1 MPCASQR
8 QLPIH
13 IPMPLISKVHH
24 VAIICSD
31 YARSLRFYTQVLG
44 LEVLAEH
51 YRAARHSYKTDLA
64 LNGEYVIELFS
75 FPSPPSRPSYPEAA
89 GLRHL
94 AFEVTDLDAAIR
106 RLDAFSVPHEPVRI
120 DEFTGCTFV
129 FFEDPD
135 HLPIEFY
142 AAEQA

>member
-1 MPCASQR
+1 MP
-8 QLPIH
+8 
-13 IPMPLISKVHH
+13 
-24 VAIICSD
+24 
-31 YARSLRFYTQVLG
+31 ARSVSIR
-44 LEVLAEH
+44 EVLAEH
-51 YRAARHSYKTDLA
+51 YRAARRSYKTDLA

-75 FPSPPSRPSYPEAA
+75 FPSPPPRPSYPEAA

-120 DEFTGCTFV
+120 DEFTGRAFV